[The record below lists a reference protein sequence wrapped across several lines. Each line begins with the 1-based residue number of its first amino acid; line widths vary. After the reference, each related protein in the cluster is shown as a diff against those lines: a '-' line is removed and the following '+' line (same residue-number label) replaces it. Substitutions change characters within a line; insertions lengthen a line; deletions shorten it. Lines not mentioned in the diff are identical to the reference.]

1 LLLYLWQGHRQTAAS
16 AKIHERIAEV
26 GKAERQTGR
35 EAVAGLVAEIQTVKS
50 TQARTEG
57 SLAKL
62 SDFSA
67 KIDGW
72 QATQGALSGQLKAVQ
87 GEMERLAGQQV
98 ALTLSTSN
106 QTSELGRRIEH
117 GLSAV
122 RDEFEG
128 QLKLLREDGE
138 RLATRQAAYAL
149 ATSNQVVALRQA
161 IDREHALVSEI
172 DRHRV
177 ENERLQSDYQALTTR
192 HEQMPAAAGL
202 AGKPPSV
209 TLAVPGVSTSV
220 SGKEI
225 IVTFEDGIFD
235 HGTHFKPG
243 ARDRLLAVGKALAG
257 SAEPLEVKV
266 VGYAD
271 DDRAF
276 LKWTARW
283 ESALALERA
292 SAVVSYFIELGLF
305 KPQKLLGVAGD
316 SQKRPFAS
324 DSMQNRMRNRTVV
337 LKVTVDRQN

>member
-1 LLLYLWQGHRQTAAS
+1 LLLLVWQGHRQAAAS

-26 GKAERQTGR
+26 AKVEGQTGR

-67 KIDGW
+67 KMDGW

-87 GEMERLAGQQV
+87 GEMERLAGQQ
-98 ALTLSTSN
+98 ATLTLSTSN
-106 QTSELGRRIEH
+106 QTSVLGRKLDQ
-117 GLSAV
+117 GFSTAKA
-122 RDEFEG
+122 EFDG

-149 ATSNQVVALRQA
+149 ANSNQVVALRQA

-172 DRHRV
+172 DRRRV
-177 ENERLQSDYQALTTR
+177 ENERLQSDYRALTTR
-192 HEQMPAAAGL
+192 HEQMLAAAGL
-202 AGKPPSV
+202 VGKPPGL
-209 TLAVPGVSTSV
+209 TLAVPGVSSSV

-235 HGTHFKPG
+235 HGMHFKPG

-257 SAEPLEVKV
+257 STEPLEIEV

-305 KPQKLLGVAGD
+305 KPQKLSGLAGD
-316 SQKRPFAS
+316 SQKRPYAS